1 LNLTLRQFLV
11 FKTIVESG
19 GFRKAAEV
27 LNTSQPALSKT
38 IQSLEAELGFLLL
51 DRSTQTVEMTKA
63 GEAFYERLGEL
74 FDLVDQIASNARDV
88 AEGQRGSLSITYTDF
103 AILGQLPETIETFRR
118 QQPRVKIG
126 VRFYPSPRQIELV
139 LNGQVD
145 IAFIWHFMGH
155 VPPVL
160 NCQPI
165 SSEGLAVVLPDH
177 HPLAARDSIDL
188 VELRDETFL
197 VGDTPWL
204 PFTNLVR
211 DLCIERGFVPK
222 TGQVAY
228 LRDEFFTFV
237 LLGMGVLIYPENV
250 VHARRAGLSAVRIRD
265 VGKVVDIS
273 AVWLKEARNP
283 ALHRFLD
290 LLPKEIAAS

>member
-1 LNLTLRQFLV
+1 MDLTLRQFLV
-11 FKTIVESG
+11 FKTIIESG
-19 GFRKAAEV
+19 GFSRAAEV
-27 LNTSQPALSKT
+27 LNSSQPAVSKT
-38 IQSLEAELGFLLL
+38 IQSLEAQLGFLLL
-51 DRSTQTVEMTKA
+51 DRSTQTVKMTKA

-74 FDLVDQIASNARDV
+74 FDLVDRIASNARDV

-103 AILGQLPETIETFRR
+103 AILGQLPETIESFRR
-118 QQPRVKIG
+118 QWPRVKIG
-126 VRFYPSPRQIELV
+126 VRFYQSPRQIELV

-177 HPLAARDSIDL
+177 HPLASRDAIDL
-188 VELRDETFL
+188 IELRDESFL
-197 VGDTPWL
+197 VGDTHWL

-211 DLCIERGFVPK
+211 DLYLERGFVPK

-237 LLGMGVLIYPENV
+237 LLGMGILIYPENV
-250 VHARRAGLSAVRIRD
+250 VHAKRAGLSAVPIRD
-265 VGKVVDIS
+265 VDKVVDIS
-273 AVWLKEARNP
+273 AVWHRETRNP
-283 ALHRFLD
+283 ALAGFLD
-290 LLPKEIAAS
+290 LLPDRIA